1 MTHNWLK
8 NIIQIDIVV
17 LLAVIY
23 TGKYCVGHNHGHG
36 YVEGDG
42 CGNGHGGYRPRVLY
56 LHWKLCFIINT
67 EFSFKTIGSL
77 KLAFTYE
84 RPNETYVYKD
94 GKSELFKEFHERELY
109 KKPKDAKCYKNER
122 FRV

>member
-42 CGNGHGGYRPRVLY
+42 CGNGHGGYKPRVLY
-56 LHWKLCFIINT
+56 LH
-67 EFSFKTIGSL
+67 
-77 KLAFTYE
+77 
-84 RPNETYVYKD
+84 
-94 GKSELFKEFHERELY
+94 
-109 KKPKDAKCYKNER
+109 
-122 FRV
+122 

>member
-56 LHWKLCFIINT
+56 LH
-67 EFSFKTIGSL
+67 
-77 KLAFTYE
+77 
-84 RPNETYVYKD
+84 
-94 GKSELFKEFHERELY
+94 
-109 KKPKDAKCYKNER
+109 
-122 FRV
+122 